1 LSGRGAFPRGES
13 IATSA
18 PTPREWRAPPTF
30 VSSGDSGR
38 DTAHMAELED
48 FVEAV
53 RDGRSTRSSIY
64 ESHKSMVLYET
75 IPDSAETGRAIP
87 VEYGGA
93 K

>member
-1 LSGRGAFPRGES
+1 
-13 IATSA
+13 
-18 PTPREWRAPPTF
+18 
-30 VSSGDSGR
+30 
-38 DTAHMAELED
+38 MAELED